1 MFRWFASKFIKHWDE
16 TDRPEV
22 RMACGQMASA
32 LSIGSNVLLCAL
44 KLATGLAAG
53 SVAVVA
59 DGVNNLSDAASNI
72 ISLIGFRLGSRPA
85 DAEHPYG
92 HGRYEYLAGLMVAVL
107 ILAAGLELLKS
118 SVERVLHP
126 AAPEFS
132 WAMAAA
138 LAASIL
144 VKLWM
149 MAFNLQA
156 GRQIASRTLTATAMD
171 SRNDAIATSVVLLG
185 MAAAHFTGADLD
197 GWLGLGVAAFVLHSG
212 FTLVRDTLDPL
223 IGRKPE
229 PEVIDAIRERI
240 LACPGVL
247 STHDLMLHD
256 YGPGQRF
263 ASAHVEMA
271 EEDGL
276 TACHAALVALSREFL
291 EKDGL
296 HIVFQLDPVSKADTE
311 ENRLRTH
318 VSRRAK
324 LIDQR
329 VTVHDLSLTRAGE
342 SVTVRFDCYIPADV
356 EIPEPELRRVLEN
369 IVREQYQAA
378 DCAITI
384 DRDYMAPP
392 H

>member
-1 MFRWFASKFIKHWDE
+1 MFRWFASRFIKNWDE
-16 TDRPEV
+16 TDKPQV
-22 RMACGQMASA
+22 RMAYGQMASV

-44 KLATGLAAG
+44 KMATGLAAG

-118 SVERVLHP
+118 GAERVLHP
-126 AAPEFS
+126 AAPEVS
-132 WAMAAA
+132 WTMAAA

-149 MAFNLQA
+149 MAFNLEA
-156 GRQIASRTLTATAMD
+156 GRRIGSKTLTATAMD
-171 SRNDAIATSVVLLG
+171 SRNDAVATSVVLLG
-185 MAAAHFTGADLD
+185 MAAARFTGADLD
-197 GWLGLGVAAFVLHSG
+197 GWLGLGVAVFVLYSG

-263 ASAHVEMA
+263 AAHRVPAGPGVPCGHGGKPPARPRIPAGKAHRQAGHGPRPEPYQCGGA
-271 EEDGL
+271 RSRPVRLLHTGGCGDTGAGAAPGAGEHRPGAVPRRRLPHHHRPGLYGPAPLIRIGISSRKTAGL
-276 TACHAALVALSREFL
+276 TDGLVALDDCVKFYS
-291 EKDGL
+291 
-296 HIVFQLDPVSKADTE
+296 
-311 ENRLRTH
+311 
-318 VSRRAK
+318 
-324 LIDQR
+324 LI
-329 VTVHDLSLTRAGE
+329 E
-342 SVTVRFDCYIPADV
+342 
-356 EIPEPELRRVLEN
+356 
-369 IVREQYQAA
+369 
-378 DCAITI
+378 
-384 DRDYMAPP
+384 
-392 H
+392 

>member
-1 MFRWFASKFIKHWDE
+1 MFRWFAAKFIRDWDKTE
-16 TDRPEV
+16 RPEV
-22 RMACGQMASA
+22 RMAYGQMASV
-32 LSIGSNVLLCAL
+32 LSIGSNVVLCAL
-44 KLATGLAAG
+44 KLAAGLAAG

-72 ISLIGFRLGSRPA
+72 IGFLGFRLGARPA

-107 ILAAGLELLKS
+107 ILVAGVELLKS

-149 MAFNLQA
+149 MAFNLEA
-156 GRQIASRTLTATAMD
+156 GRQIGSKTLAATAMD
-171 SRNDAIATSVVLLG
+171 SRNDAIATSVVLVG
-185 MAAAHFTGADLD
+185 MAVARFTGLDLD
-197 GWLGLGVAAFVLHSG
+197 GWLGVGVAVFVLYSG
-212 FTLVRDTLDPL
+212 FALVRDTIDPL
-223 IGRKPE
+223 VGRKPE
-229 PEVIDAIRERI
+229 RQVVDGIRERI
-240 LACPGVL
+240 MACPGVL

-256 YGPGQRF
+256 YGPGRQF

-271 EEDGL
+271 EEEGL
-276 TACHAALVALSREFL
+276 AACHAALVALSREFL

-296 HIVFQLDPVSKADTE
+296 HIVFQLDPVSGADTE
-311 ENRLRTH
+311 ENRLRRHLTE
-318 VSRRAK
+318 RAA
-324 LIDQR
+324 LIDER
-329 VTVHDLSLTRAGE
+329 LTVHDLSLAREGE
-342 SVTVRFDCYIPADV
+342 GLWVRFDCYIPADIA
-356 EIPEPELRRVLEN
+356 IPEPELRRMLERM
-369 IVREQYQAA
+369 VHEVYPGAA
-378 DCAITI
+378 CRITI

>member
-1 MFRWFASKFIKHWDE
+1 MFRWFAAKFIRDWDRTE
-16 TDRPEV
+16 RPEV
-22 RMACGQMASA
+22 RMAYGQMASA
-32 LSIGSNVLLCAL
+32 LSICSNIVLCAL
-44 KLATGLAAG
+44 KLAAGLAAG

-72 ISLIGFRLGSRPA
+72 ISFIGFRLGARPA

-107 ILAAGLELLKS
+107 IMAAGLELLKS

-126 AAPEFS
+126 AVPEFS

-138 LAASIL
+138 LTASIL

-149 MAFNLQA
+149 MAFNLEA
-156 GRQIASRTLTATAMD
+156 GRRIGSKTLSATAAD
-171 SRNDAIATSVVLLG
+171 SRNDAIATTVVLLG
-185 MAAAHFTGADLD
+185 MAAARFTGLALD
-197 GWLGLGVAAFVLHSG
+197 GWLGVGVAVFVLYSG
-212 FTLVRDTLDPL
+212 FVLVRDTVDPL
-223 IGRKPE
+223 VGRKPE
-229 PEVIDAIRERI
+229 QKVIDGIRERI
-240 LACPGVL
+240 MACPGVL

-256 YGPGQRF
+256 YGPGQQF

-296 HIVFQLDPVSKADTE
+296 HIVFQLDPVSGADTE
-311 ENRLRTH
+311 ENRLR
-318 VSRRAK
+318 RYLAK
-324 LIDQR
+324 QAQIIDER
-329 VTVHDLSLTRAGE
+329 ITVHDLSLAREGDGLW
-342 SVTVRFDCYIPADV
+342 VRFDCYIPADV
-356 EIPEPELRRVLEN
+356 AIPETDLRRMLEH
-369 IVREQYQAA
+369 IVHEVYPGAA
-378 DCAITI
+378 CRVTI
-384 DRDYMAPP
+384 DRSYMAPP